1 MSSGKAQVN
10 DDLEPGEL
18 PSYEALLVPARDG
31 EGILSRAYIV
41 RPNHV
46 FRESIP
52 FLYRRKGIFIFYD
65 SCHASRRCVKMLM
78 PNLSVFPEYAF
89 L

>member
-1 MSSGKAQVN
+1 MN

-18 PSYEALLVPARDG
+18 PSYESLLVPASDG

-46 FRESIP
+46 FRVFIP
-52 FLYRRKGIFIFYD
+52 FLYRRKGIFI
-65 SCHASRRCVKMLM
+65 SVIHAIHQKM
-78 PNLSVFPEYAF
+78 
-89 L
+89 